1 LPLLLPRES
10 AAAAA
15 AGTAVVP
22 TPGGQRVR
30 RIFFLGSVRAPSSP
44 LPRRL
49 RIPTVLAMAMVTR
62 ARRRRLEEESRR
74 PELPPRGEGGEEGP
88 DLISRLP
95 DEILESIITLLPT
108 KDGSRT
114 QILSRRWRPLW
125 RAAPLNLDAVVAA
138 GVMVDKQVSNILR
151 TLQTH
156 QGPVRR
162 FTLTSRYTYIYD
174 RSFFLDSILQSPRLN
189 HLQEFEWL
197 CKEICGPSPVPQPV
211 FRLMPTLKVLTIAA
225 FRKVLTFPSEI
236 SSTLSFPH
244 LEQLTLRG
252 VNISERT
259 LHDVLSRCPVLE
271 ALVLDWTR
279 GYRLLRVS
287 SQTLRSLGISDCRKC
302 EDGRLEEVIVDHA
315 PLLERLIP
323 GSIHNDDLVIR
334 IIQAPRLRTLGYLT
348 ERIATFQLG
357 TMVFQ
362 KMTPVSQCYVMRTVK
377 ILALATAPSLDFIID
392 YLKLFPCVEKL
403 YIVAFSQGDFKNAQ
417 RSVSLECLDL
427 HLKTLQLTNYKGT
440 MSDVNFIRFFVSN
453 AKVLEYLKL
462 FVRCDKCKTKW
473 IATQREKLWL
483 NTRATKDIQC
493 DFIANYRARA
503 YVYIRDINDLG
514 TDDPFNKT
522 LCRCCSN
529 DGDDDILF

>member
-1 LPLLLPRES
+1 
-10 AAAAA
+10 
-15 AGTAVVP
+15 
-22 TPGGQRVR
+22 
-30 RIFFLGSVRAPSSP
+30 
-44 LPRRL
+44 
-49 RIPTVLAMAMVTR
+49 MVTR
-62 ARRRRLEEESRR
+62 ATRRRLEEESRR
-74 PELPPRGEGGEEGP
+74 PELPPRGEGGDEGP

-95 DEILESIITLLPT
+95 DEILQSIITLLPS

-125 RAAPLNLDAVVAA
+125 RAAPLNLDAVVN

-162 FTLTSRYTYIYD
+162 FTLTSSYTYLYGR
-174 RSFFLDSILQSPRLN
+174 RSSFLDTILRSPRLN
-189 HLQEFEWL
+189 DLQEFEL
-197 CKEICGPSPVPQPV
+197 LYDENSGPSPPVPQPL
-211 FRLMPTLKVLTIAA
+211 FRFMPTLKALTIAA
-225 FRKVLTFPSEI
+225 VCKVLNFPTEI

-244 LEQLTLRG
+244 LEQLTLRS
-252 VNISERT
+252 VNISEKA
-259 LHDVLSRCPVLE
+259 LHGVLSRCPVLE
-271 ALVLDWTR
+271 ALVLDWNR
-279 GYRLLRVS
+279 GYRLLCIS
-287 SQTLRSLGISDCRKC
+287 SQTLRSLGISDCWKC
-302 EDGRLEEVIVDHA
+302 EEGRLEEVI
-315 PLLERLIP
+315 
-323 GSIHNDDLVIR
+323 
-334 IIQAPRLRTLGYLT
+334 APRLRTLGYLSK
-348 ERIATFQLG
+348 RIATFQLG

-403 YIVAFSQGDFKNAQ
+403 YIVAFSQGNFKNAQ

-427 HLKTLQLTNYKGT
+427 HLKTLQLINYEGT

-453 AKVLEYLKL
+453 AKVLDYLKL
-462 FVRCDKCKTKW
+462 FVRCDKCETKW

-483 NTRATKDIQC
+483 NTRATKDIRC
-493 DFIANYRARA
+493 DFIANYRACA

-529 DGDDDILF
+529 DCDDDIL